1 MLKQVQQAF
10 AEQGALSKAI
20 EGFKAREPQKLMA
33 ASVTKATDGY
43 SADDSINSIINS
55 FFLPQN

>member
-20 EGFKAREPQKLMA
+20 DGFKAREPQKLMA
-33 ASVTKATDGY
+33 ASVTKAIENG
-43 SADDSINSIINS
+43 SGGGGGHRHW
-55 FFLPQN
+55 